1 MSGISYGLFRKRKMR
16 TIVESILSHAKFD
29 PNRVA
34 LITSEGKYTYS
45 DLKNGII
52 ECEGKL
58 REHNVVQSDNI
69 IISADHTFGF
79 ISMYFGIHHIGAVAV
94 PINPNTTELQMEKYI
109 DYIEPRVLVSGNRLI
124 TMDFSNRISAHTYE
138 PDILDR
144 LADIVFTSGTTGEP
158 KGVML
163 THRNLAAGCEN
174 VINGGSLCTEDVALV
189 PAPLYHAFGL
199 ASMRSVLY
207 CGATLVL
214 QDGLSS
220 LRTTYANL
228 YQNDVTQLY
237 ITPSALTILI
247 NQCAGDIGKLLR
259 KTRKIELCSAPLKP
273 QMRMKLMEELPDT
286 TLIYSY
292 GTTEASRSSYLCV
305 DTSFHGLNSVGHDSP
320 NSIIE
325 IVDEQTGRTI
335 DVPDTFGTLV
345 IKGNVVS
352 PGYYK
357 YDTEEL
363 KDCIY
368 HTRDS
373 GYRDSN
379 GYLYIMGRLDD
390 MINKGGEKVFPNEI
404 ESVVMSFD
412 SVKDCACIGVKQEES
427 PLDES
432 IVLFV
437 VGNSDDKKN
446 LDMYLRSQ
454 LDKYKIPDKI
464 FFLKAIPKT
473 SAEKTDRNELRKIY
487 AELNP
492 DH

>member
-1 MSGISYGLFRKRKMR
+1 M
-16 TIVESILSHAKFD
+16 
-29 PNRVA
+29 
-34 LITSEGKYTYS
+34 
-45 DLKNGII
+45 
-52 ECEGKL
+52 
-58 REHNVVQSDNI
+58 
-69 IISADHTFGF
+69 
-79 ISMYFGIHHIGAVAV
+79 
-94 PINPNTTELQMEKYI
+94 
-109 DYIEPRVLVSGNRLI
+109 
-124 TMDFSNRISAHTYE
+124 
-138 PDILDR
+138 
-144 LADIVFTSGTTGEP
+144 
-158 KGVML
+158 
-163 THRNLAAGCEN
+163 
-174 VINGGSLCTEDVALV
+174 
-189 PAPLYHAFGL
+189 
-199 ASMRSVLY
+199 
-207 CGATLVL
+207 
-214 QDGLSS
+214 
-220 LRTTYANL
+220 
-228 YQNDVTQLY
+228 TQLY